1 MTAAGPTKTMAPRR
15 PDSVETIPLSM
26 PEGQVDELRIV
37 YRQMIDAIEGKAQL
51 TIKPEQALR
60 VMRVMEAAFE
70 SAKTGMA
77 INTEI

>member
-15 PDSVETIPLSM
+15 PESVETIPLSM
-26 PEGQVDELRIV
+26 PEGKVDELRIV
-37 YRQMIDAIEGKAQL
+37 YGQMLDAIEGKSEL

-77 INTEI
+77 RNTKI